1 MKLNKPKKKLFK
13 FIKCKLI
20 VFYYQRI
27 HSIFSDSLDKA
38 RMQFI
43 AGIHDP
49 NYSDLYKR
57 YKTALDYVNRYSKIP
72 QKIGNIKGE
81 YLNIIEAARKQDT
94 IIALSNENGSYSKK
108 LWELGKDAQEK
119 LEKLKSESIPE
130 MSPEEEMEMFKKFI
144 QGGIKSKQTK

>member
-57 YKTALDYVNRYSKIP
+57 YKMALDYVNRYSKIP

-81 YLNIIEAARKQDT
+81 YLNIIEAARKQDA
-94 IIALSNENGSYSKK
+94 IYEFPSKEEQKKHIVDIMEADENDKIYS
-108 LWELGKDAQEK
+108 
-119 LEKLKSESIPE
+119 
-130 MSPEEEMEMFKKFI
+130 
-144 QGGIKSKQTK
+144 